1 MPIQSL
7 INVLLLTYLAS
18 FPLLLYL
25 NKEVVKGKN
34 KNLNKA
40 LKTGRKIHPYVG
52 IVLVI
57 SGLIHGYTKLGGQ
70 FMFHTGSLLLMAL
83 MANGFLGFYYKKK
96 HNRKIATVHRA
107 LGFLIIALFLLH
119 YLKPWFFGY

>member
-7 INVLLLTYLAS
+7 INILLLAYLLS
-18 FPLLLYL
+18 FPILLTL
-25 NKEVVKGKN
+25 NKKVIKGKN

-40 LKTGRKIHPYVG
+40 LKIGRKVHPIVG

-57 SGLIHGYTKLGGQ
+57 SGSIHGYSKLGGQ

-83 MANGFLGFYYKKK
+83 ILNGMIGFYYKKK
-96 HNRKIATVHRA
+96 HNRKIATVHRI
-107 LGFLIIALFLLH
+107 LGFTILALFLLH
-119 YLKPWFFGY
+119 YINPWFFGF